1 MREKILNYL
10 RSSNDNYISGQKISE
25 QLGISRNAVWKH
37 INILKEEGY
46 KIESVSNRG
55 YRLIE
60 SPDILSKAEIKRY
73 LDTTIIGKEII
84 YFDTIDSTNN
94 YAKKI
99 ASDIDSDGVVVVSEE
114 QTLGRGRMNRLWTSP
129 KYKGIWMSIILK
141 PDFPTYKA
149 PQITQVMAVAILKA
163 FEKYGIDAKIKWP
176 NDIVINKKKVCGI
189 LTEMSGEIEKLNY
202 IIIGI
207 GINVN
212 LDISDFNEELI
223 DKASSL
229 KIEAK
234 RNFDRAELIAEVM
247 KQIERYYFKF
257 LVDDLDEITEMLNSY
272 SLLLNQE
279 ATINLNGKEYIGKV
293 LNINRDGSLEVEI
306 DGNVRK
312 IISGE
317 VSIRGLYKYID

>member
-10 RSSNDNYISGQKISE
+10 RNSNDSYISGQKISE

-73 LDTTIIGKEII
+73 LDTKIIGKEII

-99 ASDIDSDGVVVVSEE
+99 ASDINSDGIVIVSEE

-129 KYKGIWMSIILK
+129 KYKGIWMSIVLK

-229 KIEAK
+229 KIESK
-234 RNFDRAELIAEVM
+234 KTFDRAKLIAEVM
-247 KQIERYYFKF
+247 KQIEKYYFKF
-257 LVDDLDEITEMLNSY
+257 LVDDLDEITEVLNSY

-279 ATINLNGKEYIGKV
+279 ATIKLNGKEYIGKV